1 MTSFSL
7 IDIASLVAVVCGIL
21 VITSKNPVMS
31 VLFLISVFLSV
42 ALYLVLHGTAYL
54 GLAYIIIYVGAIAI
68 LFLFVI
74 MMLNIKTSDLVSTGA
89 EYAQNLPLGTAL
101 VVFFTLTILA
111 GTSGAIITAADSA
124 NLLGPFMNLVYS
136 PNVVQDTVV
145 PAASLPTLSEGRVFS
160 SFMPDNSITNLSQ
173 IESIGIGLYTTVMI
187 WLLGTSFILMLAM
200 VGPIILCME
209 RESLEP
215 RDSNNTSYFA
225 GIHQEQN
232 TQCYLGESNT
242 VNNHTTTS

>member
-187 WLLGTSFILMLAM
+187 
-200 VGPIILCME
+200 
-209 RESLEP
+209 
-215 RDSNNTSYFA
+215 
-225 GIHQEQN
+225 
-232 TQCYLGESNT
+232 
-242 VNNHTTTS
+242 